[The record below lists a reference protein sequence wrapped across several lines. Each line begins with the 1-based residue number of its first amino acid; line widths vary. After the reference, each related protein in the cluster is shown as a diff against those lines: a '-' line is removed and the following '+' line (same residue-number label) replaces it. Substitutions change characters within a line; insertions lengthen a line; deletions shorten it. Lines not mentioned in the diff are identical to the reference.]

1 MFIEEYWKL
10 VIGITLGLSLLIFG
24 TVFWD
29 SATGDYYNKLNGE
42 TYEIETCF
50 QYMEPPLGS
59 LSARDECVE
68 KRQIGGIFLG
78 LGTLILWATLYFN
91 KEQISILF
99 KKYLSNELK

>member
-10 VIGITLGLSLLIFG
+10 IIGITLGLSFLIFG

-42 TYEIETCF
+42 TYEIESCI

-59 LSARDECVE
+59 ISDRDECVQ
-68 KRQIGGIFLG
+68 KRQIGGAFLG
-78 LGTLILWATLYFN
+78 IGTVILWATLYFN
-91 KEQISILF
+91 KEQINILF
-99 KKYLSNELK
+99 KKYLSNDLK

>member
-1 MFIEEYWKL
+1 MLIKEYWKL
-10 VIGITLGLSLLIFG
+10 VIGITLGLSLLVFG

-42 TYEIETCF
+42 TYEIETCI

-59 LSARDECVE
+59 ISDRDECVE

-91 KEQISILF
+91 KEQISMLF

>member
-10 VIGITLGLSLLIFG
+10 VIGITLGLSLLVFG

-42 TYEIETCF
+42 TYEIETCI

-59 LSARDECVE
+59 IQDRDECVQ
-68 KRQIGGIFLG
+68 KKQIGGIFLTF
-78 LGTLILWATLYFN
+78 GTFTLWITIYLN
-91 KEQISILF
+91 KEYFELLF
-99 KKYLSNELK
+99 RN

>member
-10 VIGITLGLSLLIFG
+10 IIGITLGLSLLIFG

-42 TYEIETCF
+42 TYEIETCI

-59 LSARDECVE
+59 ISDRDDCVQ

-78 LGTLILWATLYFN
+78 IGTFTLWATIYFN
-91 KEQISILF
+91 KENINKLF
-99 KKYLSNELK
+99 KEYLWKSLK